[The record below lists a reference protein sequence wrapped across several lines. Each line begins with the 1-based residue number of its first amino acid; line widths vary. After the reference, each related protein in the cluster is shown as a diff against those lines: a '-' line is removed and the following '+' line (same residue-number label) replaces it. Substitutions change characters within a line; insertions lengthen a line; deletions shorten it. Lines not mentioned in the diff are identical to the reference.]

1 MLRGLWKC
9 FGIALFVGGSFAFA
23 SEREK
28 VTVEDAFWAY
38 DDGKIGYEELEG
50 LLKWIDAGDVS
61 EACAEWEALG
71 LDPCQKKFQ
80 EVLTGWNPRGRIGY
94 AISLDSTGSARNK
107 RLYGRLGFGILHA
120 EVR

>member
-71 LDPCQKKFQ
+71 LDPCQKK
-80 EVLTGWNPRGRIGY
+80 
-94 AISLDSTGSARNK
+94 ISGNLDRLESTGKDRLRNFF
-107 RLYGRLGFGILHA
+107 GFH
-120 EVR
+120 RKC